1 MIADIARMTGNYLHD
16 GFLSQLDWWIV
27 LGFVAQIMFTMRFM
41 VQWIASER
49 AGKSVIPMSVWSL
62 SIAGGALLL
71 LSALVCRGRAPC
83 SGFSPRP
90 PPPDIRPRGGPHFL
104 YLFPQR
110 LLPPEGKAPG
120 EGG

>member
-16 GFLSQLDWWIV
+16 VFLSQLDWWIV

-49 AGKSVIPMSVWSL
+49 AGKSVIPMSFWSL

-71 LSALVCRGRAPC
+71 LYALVRRDPVYILGQGLSLLIYFRNVSFVLKERRQERAAVA
-83 SGFSPRP
+83 G
-90 PPPDIRPRGGPHFL
+90 
-104 YLFPQR
+104 Q
-110 LLPPEGKAPG
+110 
-120 EGG
+120 